1 MTPADQAMAEAF
13 RVQIGW
19 CREGGAPF
27 TAELLEAMLR
37 DFEAGGGWRRLL
49 AEWPADPIAD
59 AATLRAAGAAHRLA
73 LMGVEPCAGAFAR
86 LDRDPAGLDEVARA
100 TARWPEIGEWLSNPP
115 QTNEVMR
122 SAVFLGGFLEVAR
135 AQGLP
140 LRIREMG
147 CSAGLNLLWDRYRFR
162 LGDTQWGPEES
173 PVKLE
178 PRWEGRSPDL
188 APLSVASRRGVD
200 QLPID
205 LADPG
210 QRIRLLSYIWADQA
224 ERMERVRG
232 ALHLAQ
238 QDPPTVDHADAADW
252 VEAELAELP
261 QGQTTVLYHSFVWH
275 YLPRATQ
282 QRVQAALGT
291 AGARARK
298 DAGLAYLSF
307 ELKPG
312 FVDGAEQA
320 KLTLTLWPGGERRV
334 LAEAHPHGRWVRW
347 LGD

>member
-1 MTPADQAMAEAF
+1 MAEAF
-13 RVQIGW
+13 RTQIGW
-19 CREGGAPF
+19 CRTAGAPF
-27 TAELLEAMLR
+27 TADLLEAMLR

-49 AEWPADPIAD
+49 GNWPADPLAD
-59 AATLRAAGAAHRLA
+59 AASLRAVGGAHRLA
-73 LMGVEPCAGAFAR
+73 LMGIEPCAGAFAM
-86 LDRDPAGLDEVARA
+86 LDRDPAALDEVARA
-100 TARWPEIGEWLSNPP
+100 TARWPEMGEWLKNPP

-140 LRIREMG
+140 LRLREMG
-147 CSAGLNLLWDRYRFR
+147 SSAGLNLLWDRYRFR
-162 LGDTQWGPEES
+162 LGDTVWGSEES
-173 PVKLE
+173 PVRLE
-178 PRWEGRSPDL
+178 PRWEGHSPGPVEI
-188 APLSVASRRGVD
+188 AIASRRGVD

-205 LADPG
+205 LADPE
-210 QRIRLLSYIWADQA
+210 QRVRLLSYIWADQA

-238 QDPPTVDHADAADW
+238 QDPPPVDHADAADW

-261 QGQTTVLYHSFVWH
+261 EGQTTVLYHSFVWH
-275 YLPRATQ
+275 YLPTATQ
-282 QRVQAALGT
+282 DRVQAALEA
-291 AGARARK
+291 AGARARA

-312 FVDGAEQA
+312 VVDGAEQA
-320 KLTLTLWPGGERRV
+320 KLALTLWPGGERRV
-334 LAEAHPHGRWVRW
+334 LAEAHPHGRCVRW